1 MRKAVFN
8 LCTSRGWAIIGIE
21 AVGTDLESV
30 FIRLV
35 DRADGITEKVGK
47 KKKRR

>member
-1 MRKAVFN
+1 MRKSVFN
-8 LCTSRGWAIIGIE
+8 LCSSRGWALIGIE

-35 DRADGITEKVGK
+35 DRADGVTEGGK